1 MAWRRALAA
10 GALALLCA
18 SAVQARWSV
27 WCSQPLQPNA
37 TQHDRLLRFG
47 AVLRERLR
55 QSTAP
60 AVLVSRSGTNLHW
73 LGQRYSHAGVAL
85 RDNPLAPW
93 AVRQLYFACE
103 EQRSRVFDQGL
114 PGFLL
119 DFADPD
125 EGYVSLLLLPPE
137 AASALARAALDETS
151 ALGVLEPRYN
161 AASYPFDL
169 SDQNCNQWLL
179 ELMARA
185 WGAPPGRAG
194 AQAWLAEAG
203 YRPAHV
209 ETGALQGL
217 APFIPWVRG
226 GGQPRETLQQGV
238 WQVSLPSSIED
249 FVRQRYPQA
258 RRIELCH
265 DGRRVVLR
273 ENGPPIADGCRPAP
287 GDVLTPLD

>member
-1 MAWRRALAA
+1 MPWRRALAA

-18 SAVQARWSV
+18 SAVQAGWPA

-55 QSTAP
+55 QSSAS

-137 AASALARAALDETS
+137 AASALARAALDETT
-151 ALGVLEPRYN
+151 ALSVLEPRYN

-169 SDQNCNQWLL
+169 TDQNCNQWLL

-185 WGAPPGRAG
+185 WGAVPGRAG

-203 YRPAHV
+203 YQPARV

-217 APFIPWVRG
+217 APFIPWVRS
-226 GGQPRETLQQGV
+226 GGQPRETLQQGI
-238 WQVSLPSSIED
+238 WQVSLPSAIER
-249 FVRQRYPQA
+249 FVRQRYPHAQ
-258 RRIELCH
+258 RIELCH
-265 DGRRVVLR
+265 DGRQVVLR
-273 ENGPPIADGCRPAP
+273 ENGPPIADGCRPGP
-287 GDVLTPLD
+287 GDLLTPLD